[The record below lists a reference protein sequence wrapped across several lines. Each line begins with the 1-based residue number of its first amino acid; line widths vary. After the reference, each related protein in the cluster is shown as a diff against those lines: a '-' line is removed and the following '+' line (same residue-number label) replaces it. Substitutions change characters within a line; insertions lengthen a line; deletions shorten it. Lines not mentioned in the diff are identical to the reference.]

1 MAAPGAKVSD
11 RWAGPGVT
19 RARWWF
25 LIVGTE
31 GLGLLLAGAT
41 ASVHQF
47 FESYLLAYLFWLD
60 LALGCLALTMLHHL
74 VGGAPGLLIRR
85 ILEAGAMTL
94 LLLAALFVPLLLGVP
109 DLFAWARPEE
119 VARNLALQQKALY
132 LNVPFF
138 EARAVV
144 YFAVWCSLS
153 YLLNRWSVEQDRS
166 GDAALTLRL
175 QSLSRP
181 GVILYAL
188 TVSLALVDWGMS
200 LETGWSS
207 TIYGMLG
214 VTAQLLV
221 ALAFAIAVALL
232 LAHHKPLS
240 TLVSSD
246 RLRDLGN
253 LLMAGI
259 LIWAYLA
266 YSQFLITWMGN
277 LPAEITWYL
286 PRVRGGWQWVYRT
299 YVAAYAILF
308 GVLVVWRRAKRT
320 VRPLLAVAVVA
331 VVGHLVDR
339 FWSIAPAFHPEG
351 LHGHWMDIAAV
362 VGLGGLWLA
371 SFLWILEGRSLIPL
385 QDPRFGVVP
394 VREKER

>member
-1 MAAPGAKVSD
+1 MSD
-11 RWAGPGVT
+11 GWAGPGVA

-25 LIVGTE
+25 LIIGAE
-31 GLGLLLAGAT
+31 GLGLLLAGAI

-47 FESYLLAYLFWLD
+47 FQSYLLAYLFWLD
-60 LALGCLALTMLHHL
+60 LALGCLALAMLHHL

-85 ILEAGAMTL
+85 IVEAGAMTL
-94 LLLAALFVPLLLGVP
+94 LLLAALFIPLLLGVSE
-109 DLFAWARPEE
+109 LFAWARPAE
-119 VARNLALQQKALY
+119 VARNLALQQKAPY

-166 GDAALTLRL
+166 GDPALALRL
-175 QSLSRP
+175 QHLSRA
-181 GVILYAL
+181 GLILYAL

-214 VTAQLLV
+214 VTAQLL
-221 ALAFAIAVALL
+221 AAMAFAIAVAML
-232 LAHHKPLS
+232 LAHQKPLS
-240 TLVSSD
+240 TLVSGD

-266 YSQFLITWMGN
+266 FSQFFITWSAN
-277 LPAEITWYL
+277 LPTEITWYL
-286 PRVRGGWQWVYRT
+286 PRVRGGWQWVYRV

-308 GVLVVWRRAKRT
+308 GALVVWRRAKRA
-320 VRPLLAVAVVA
+320 VRPLLAVAVVT
-331 VVGHLVDR
+331 VFGHLVDR

-351 LHGHWMDIAAV
+351 LHAHWMDVAAV
-362 VGLGGLWLA
+362 VGLGGLWL
-371 SFLWILEGRSLIPL
+371 
-385 QDPRFGVVP
+385 
-394 VREKER
+394 